1 VISSLLLIP
10 FVLPPVVVAYTWN
23 YLYSIAGP
31 FNGVLSALGHTA
43 PVLFVGDTVT
53 RPLGI
58 ALPMWSLIQ
67 VGIWSGFP
75 FFFLM
80 TAAALVSVPV
90 ELLQAAAIDG
100 AGEWRTFR
108 SIVFPLIAPVVEI
121 TAFLE
126 LLFRIGG
133 LDLPFLLT
141 DGGPLNA
148 SNVWGV
154 YIYQVGFERFEVGYG
169 AALGIMLFVI
179 STPFAIWYV
188 RRARTQLK
196 AI

>member
-1 VISSLLLIP
+1 ML
-10 FVLPPVVVAYTWN
+10 AN
-23 YLYSIAGP
+23 
-31 FNGVLSALGHTA
+31 LGHDNA
-43 PVLFVGDTVT
+43 IYFVGDTLS
-53 RPLGI
+53 RPLGV

-67 VGIWSGFP
+67 VGVWSGFP

-80 TAAALVSVPV
+80 VAAALTSVPI
-90 ELLQAAAIDG
+90 ELLEAAAIDG
-100 AGEWRTFR
+100 ASEWRAFR
-108 SIVFPLIAPVVEI
+108 SITFPLIAPVVEI
-121 TAFLE
+121 AAFLE

-141 DGGPLNA
+141 GGGPLNK

-169 AALGIMLFVI
+169 SALGVMLFVLAA
-179 STPFAIWYV
+179 PFSIWYV

-196 AI
+196 GL